1 MDSLQKHLRM
11 IEELEARLRSLGGDS
26 AANVNMLPLGSSP
39 SSQIIESLQQ
49 DKDRQA
55 KEILLLRRTIDEMEL
70 RIDTQKQTLNA
81 REESIKKLLE
91 MMQNKGKGHCFL
103 SECAVCVICMQPGAV
118 VQLITDM
125 HG

>member
-1 MDSLQKHLRM
+1 M
-11 IEELEARLRSLGGDS
+11 IEELEARLRSLGGDA
-26 AANVNMLPLGSSP
+26 AANVNTLPLGSSP

-70 RIDTQKQTLNA
+70 RIDTQKQTLSA

-91 MMQNKGKGHCFL
+91 MMQNKGKFCRG
-103 SECAVCVICMQPGAV
+103 
-118 VQLITDM
+118 
-125 HG
+125 

>member
-1 MDSLQKHLRM
+1 M
-11 IEELEARLRSLGGDS
+11 IEELEVRLRGLGSDS
-26 AANVNMLPLGSSP
+26 APDVNMLPLGSSP

-49 DKDRQA
+49 DKDRQG

-91 MMQNKGKGHCFL
+91 MMQNKGKH
-103 SECAVCVICMQPGAV
+103 
-118 VQLITDM
+118 
-125 HG
+125 